1 VKRRGN
7 PFLTLWTLAILA
19 ATAAFVLYL
28 GLRVRS
34 VELGYELGR
43 AHARVA
49 RLREVKRVLELE
61 LASHKTPER
70 VELVA
75 RSLLG
80 MSEPTADRILPA
92 GEQPVD
98 EESKADKTAPQ
109 SDEASQEDTRPA
121 AGATAPA
128 TAPTLTTP
136 AAGSPPASAPPDDGS
151 EYQDE

>member
-1 VKRRGN
+1 MKRRGS
-7 PFLTLWTLAILA
+7 PFLTLWTLAVLA

-70 VELVA
+70 VDLVA

-80 MSEPTADRILPA
+80 MSEPTAERILPA

-98 EESKADKTAPQ
+98 EESAAQKPSAPT
-109 SDEASQEDTRPA
+109 DEAAQEDTRPA
-121 AGATAPA
+121 AAPATGPAPGATGTTAPA
-128 TAPTLTTP
+128 A
-136 AAGSPPASAPPDDGS
+136 PPADDW
-151 EYQDE
+151 EEPVE